1 MGQDGRDEGEN
12 EMSEM
17 EKMRIEVAARIAA
30 ALLPEMMQHNKWEIC
45 RRALEITDA
54 LIDMALLE
62 GEEK

>member
-30 ALLPEMMQHNKWEIC
+30 ALLPEMMQHTKWDIS

-54 LIDMALLE
+54 LIDMALA
-62 GEEK
+62 EEK